1 MKRLA
6 IWAAALADRFLATH
20 LDKRVCRLSNELTRP
35 EDET

>member
-20 LDKRVCRLSNELTRP
+20 LDKRVCRLSNELSGDD
-35 EDET
+35 DE

>member
-20 LDKRVCRLSNELTRP
+20 LDERVCRLSNELSGD
-35 EDET
+35 DE